1 MSVDFDVHYTTTSGS
16 QEVDYKHDA
25 PCFGMLCE
33 YNDMDNVVRTNKVVF
48 HARRWSAT
56 RDWKVWARFLE
67 SLPFI
72 QDSLSEPIVYE
83 RSNDNQEVHVRCDI
97 PADRMLNVLSLFRV
111 PYTHRQAIRA
121 FVVMTDADVEPKVAA
136 TIALGVIGH
145 RIDGIAFCDSYDPEH
160 SIVNRMEVGMLDAIS
175 LHNVLF
181 GSDWASVYNGEQE
194 LYSESL
200 TYRRG
205 EQGDDNYIMGW
216 TQPHGGVDSSADS
229 MCHTMIREQFPE
241 LWDRVRRGTGS
252 LRGSER
258 QMDINMLVKAA
269 EWFENKLKEA

>member
-1 MSVDFDVHYTTTSGS
+1 MSVDFDVHYTNRHGGESVRVQT
-16 QEVDYKHDA
+16 DA

-33 YNDMDNVVRTNKVVF
+33 YNEMDSVVRTNKVVF
-48 HARRWSAT
+48 HARRWSTT

-72 QDSLSEPIVYE
+72 QDSLAEPIVYA

-136 TIALGVIGH
+136 TIALGVVGH

-160 SIVNRMEVGMLDAIS
+160 SIVNRMEVGMPDAIS

-181 GSDWASVYNGEQE
+181 GSSWASEYDGEQS
-194 LYSESL
+194 LYSESR

-205 EQGDDNYIMGW
+205 ERGDSNYIMGW
-216 TQPHGGVDSSADS
+216 TQPHGGVSNNNHS

-241 LWDRVRRGTGS
+241 LWGRMGRGLGS

-258 QMDINMLVKAA
+258 QMDINTLVKAA

>member
-1 MSVDFDVHYTTTSGS
+1 MPVDFDVHYTNRNGGESVRS
-16 QEVDYKHDA
+16 QTDA

-33 YNDMDNVVRTNKVVF
+33 YNDMDSVVRTNKVVF
-48 HARRWSAT
+48 HARRWSDT

-67 SLPFI
+67 SLPVI
-72 QDSLSEPIVYE
+72 QGSLSEPIVYE
-83 RSNDNQEVHVRCDI
+83 RSNNNQEVHVRCDI

-121 FVVMTDADVEPKVAA
+121 FVVMTDADIEPKVAA
-136 TIALGVIGH
+136 TIALGVVGH
-145 RIDGIAFCDSYDPEH
+145 RSDGITFCDSYDCEH
-160 SIVNRMEVGMLDAIS
+160 SIVNRMELGMPDAIS

-181 GSDWASVYNGEQE
+181 GSDWASAYHGDQG
-194 LYSESL
+194 LYSEVL
-200 TYRRG
+200 TYCRG
-205 EQGDDNYIMGW
+205 ERGDSNYIMGW
-216 TQPHGGVDSSADS
+216 TQPHGGVDDENRT

-241 LWDRVRRGTGS
+241 LWPSVRGGTGS